1 MVLGNHCK
9 SASLLMIWY
18 LTCLNFLSA
27 ATDEPT
33 VRVDQSDEDDAG
45 SSDYFADAETSSCTS
60 LDSDLSWPK
69 ISENK
74 GR

>member
-9 SASLLMIWY
+9 SASLMIWY

-69 ISENK
+69 ISENR

>member
-1 MVLGNHCK
+1 
-9 SASLLMIWY
+9 MICY
-18 LTCLNFLSA
+18 FTCLNFVSA
-27 ATDEPT
+27 ATDESIA
-33 VRVDQSDEDDAG
+33 RVDQSDEDDAG

-74 GR
+74 VR

>member
-1 MVLGNHCK
+1 
-9 SASLLMIWY
+9 MICY
-18 LTCLNFLSA
+18 FTCLNFVSA
-27 ATDEPT
+27 ATDESIT
-33 VRVDQSDEDDAG
+33 RVDQSDEDHAG

>member
-1 MVLGNHCK
+1 
-9 SASLLMIWY
+9 MICY
-18 LTCLNFLSA
+18 FTCLNFLSA
-27 ATDEPT
+27 ATDESIA
-33 VRVDQSDEDDAG
+33 RVDQSDEDEAG

>member
-1 MVLGNHCK
+1 
-9 SASLLMIWY
+9 MICY
-18 LTCLNFLSA
+18 FTCLNFLSA
-27 ATDEPT
+27 ATDESIA
-33 VRVDQSDEDDAG
+33 RVDQSDEDDAG

-60 LDSDLSWPK
+60 LDSDLPWPK

>member
-1 MVLGNHCK
+1 
-9 SASLLMIWY
+9 MICY
-18 LTCLNFLSA
+18 FTCLAFHSA
-27 ATDEPT
+27 ASNDSLA
-33 VRVDQSDEDDAG
+33 RVELSDEDDAG